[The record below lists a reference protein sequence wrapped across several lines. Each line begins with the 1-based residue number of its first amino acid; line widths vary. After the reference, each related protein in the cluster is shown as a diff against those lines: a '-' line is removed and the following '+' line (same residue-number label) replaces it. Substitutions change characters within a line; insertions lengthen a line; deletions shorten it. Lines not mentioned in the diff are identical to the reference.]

1 VKLSVAA
8 KAILD
13 ALKEMKGDVEFDAD
27 AASLVW
33 GGSEGAKI
41 KDLTPGQLLQFAL
54 IDAHQQLQECYEVIE
69 QMVVAEQV
77 VANLN
82 REQRRKLEKVQS
94 KLILPK

>member
-1 VKLSVAA
+1 
-8 KAILD
+8 
-13 ALKEMKGDVEFDAD
+13 MKGDVEFDAD
-27 AASLVW
+27 AALLVW

-41 KDLTPGQLLQFAL
+41 ADLTPGQLLQFAL

-69 QMVVAEQV
+69 QMVIAEQV

>member
-1 VKLSVAA
+1 
-8 KAILD
+8 
-13 ALKEMKGDVEFDAD
+13 
-27 AASLVW
+27 
-33 GGSEGAKI
+33 
-41 KDLTPGQLLQFAL
+41 LQFAL